1 MTGFQK
7 QVNLTPALALA
18 GDFAS
23 ANPRA
28 SVLAGEG
35 DLVSGT
41 GGVTVGRFAWVQADG
56 TVLQSD
62 AAAAPSGFVHREQQ
76 ALITTYLAESGN
88 LVPAGIPITLHN
100 EGDFWA
106 VLTGP
111 NAATIGSQIN
121 AVLANGQ
128 VTAGAVVV
136 GTSVATRFKAQ
147 SAAAVGELVK
157 ISTWG

>member
-7 QVNLTPALALA
+7 QVNLTPALALP

-23 ANPRA
+23 SNPRA
-28 SVLAGEG
+28 TVLAGEG
-35 DLVSGT
+35 DLVT
-41 GGVTVGRFAWVQADG
+41 GAGGATVGVFAWANANG
-56 TVLQSD
+56 LVLNTGSG
-62 AAAAPSGFVHREQQ
+62 APTGFVHREQQ
-76 ALITTYLAESGN
+76 ALITIFLAETSN
-88 LVPAGIPITLHN
+88 LIPAGMPITLHN

-106 VLTGP
+106 LLTGP
-111 NAATIGSQIN
+111 NAAVIGSAIN
-121 AVLANGQ
+121 AVLANGN
-128 VTAGAVVV
+128 VTAGAAVG